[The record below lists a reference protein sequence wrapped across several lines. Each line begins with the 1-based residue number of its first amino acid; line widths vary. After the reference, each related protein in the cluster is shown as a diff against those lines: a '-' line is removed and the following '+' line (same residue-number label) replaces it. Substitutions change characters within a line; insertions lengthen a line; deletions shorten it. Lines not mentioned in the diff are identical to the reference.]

1 MEDKIKQ
8 TMRKVQMV
16 AIAKLHPYE
25 NNPRNNEKAVPKIAE
40 SIKRYGFNVPITAD
54 RNGVIAT
61 GHTRYKAALSLGL
74 REVPVIYLDDLDESE
89 IAAWRLVDNKTG
101 EIATW
106 EEDKLNLEL
115 KALLGLK
122 VDLSDFGFPGED
134 KMLEQVRE
142 DDFMPVLPK
151 EPRSRRG
158 DIYLLGDH
166 VLMCGD
172 ATSEED
178 MAKLM
183 GGKLA
188 DLTVTDPPYN
198 VDYEG
203 SNRTKEGSK
212 AKRRNSSRPSDK
224 ILNDNMD
231 EQSFRTFLGDSFEA
245 MRNHLREG
253 GVFYIWHSENHG
265 LSFRLSLEAAGL
277 EVRQCL
283 IWEKNSFTLGRQDYQ
298 WRHEPVL
305 YGWKD
310 GAGHYFIDDRSQDTV
325 LDVDKLDLSAKSKK
339 ELIGIIEAMRKSPPV
354 QTTVIHE
361 DKPLH
366 NDLHPTMKPI
376 RLLAR
381 LIANS
386 SRRGDVVLDQFGGS
400 GSTLIACEETGRRC
414 RMMELDP
421 AYVDVIVDRY
431 QKFTGRK
438 AIKQGGK
445 K

>member
-16 AIAKLHPYE
+16 DIAKLHPYE

-158 DIYLLGDH
+158 D
-166 VLMCGD
+166 
-172 ATSEED
+172 
-178 MAKLM
+178 
-183 GGKLA
+183 
-188 DLTVTDPPYN
+188 
-198 VDYEG
+198 
-203 SNRTKEGSK
+203 
-212 AKRRNSSRPSDK
+212 
-224 ILNDNMD
+224 
-231 EQSFRTFLGDSFEA
+231 
-245 MRNHLREG
+245 
-253 GVFYIWHSENHG
+253 
-265 LSFRLSLEAAGL
+265 
-277 EVRQCL
+277 
-283 IWEKNSFTLGRQDYQ
+283 
-298 WRHEPVL
+298 
-305 YGWKD
+305 
-310 GAGHYFIDDRSQDTV
+310 
-325 LDVDKLDLSAKSKK
+325 
-339 ELIGIIEAMRKSPPV
+339 
-354 QTTVIHE
+354 
-361 DKPLH
+361 
-366 NDLHPTMKPI
+366 
-376 RLLAR
+376 
-381 LIANS
+381 
-386 SRRGDVVLDQFGGS
+386 VVLDQFGGS

-438 AIKQGGK
+438 AIKQGGDI
-445 K
+445 

>member
-1 MEDKIKQ
+1 M
-8 TMRKVQMV
+8 
-16 AIAKLHPYE
+16 
-25 NNPRNNEKAVPKIAE
+25 
-40 SIKRYGFNVPITAD
+40 
-54 RNGVIAT
+54 
-61 GHTRYKAALSLGL
+61 
-74 REVPVIYLDDLDESE
+74 
-89 IAAWRLVDNKTG
+89 
-101 EIATW
+101 
-106 EEDKLNLEL
+106 
-115 KALLGLK
+115 
-122 VDLSDFGFPGED
+122 
-134 KMLEQVRE
+134 
-142 DDFMPVLPK
+142 
-151 EPRSRRG
+151 
-158 DIYLLGDH
+158 
-166 VLMCGD
+166 
-172 ATSEED
+172 
-178 MAKLM
+178 
-183 GGKLA
+183 
-188 DLTVTDPPYN
+188 
-198 VDYEG
+198 
-203 SNRTKEGSK
+203 
-212 AKRRNSSRPSDK
+212 
-224 ILNDNMD
+224 
-231 EQSFRTFLGDSFEA
+231 
-245 MRNHLREG
+245 
-253 GVFYIWHSENHG
+253 FYIWHSENHG

-339 ELIGIIEAMRKSPPV
+339 ELIGIIEAMRKSPLIP
-354 QTTVIHE
+354 TTVIRE

-386 SRRGDVVLDQFGGS
+386 SRKGDVVLDQFGGS

>member
-1 MEDKIKQ
+1 MEEKIKQ

-16 AIAKLHPYE
+16 DIAKLHPYE

-74 REVPVIYLDDLDESE
+74 REVPVIYLDDLDESD

-106 EEDKLNLEL
+106 DEDKLNLEL

-122 VDLSDFGFPGED
+122 ADLSDFGFPGED

-158 DIYLLGDH
+158 DVYLLGDH

-183 GGKLA
+183 GDKLA

-203 SNRTKEGSK
+203 SNRMKEGSK

-231 EQSFRTFLGDSFEA
+231 EQSFRAFLGDSFEA

-339 ELIGIIEAMRKSPPV
+339 ELIGIIEAMRKSPPIP
-354 QTTVIHE
+354 TTVIRE

-386 SRRGDVVLDQFGGS
+386 SRKGDVVLDQFGGS